1 MAELLQDLYARAL
14 HIASLS
20 RPDRNVLPAHLD
32 AISAFYAGV
41 PLVTQNGFAIG
52 TLCVA
57 GAYA

>member
-20 RPDRNVLPAHLD
+20 RPDRNVLPDID